1 MKYSGYVVSFWGDR
15 HAWGHRS
22 TMNVLNATL
31 LFIHFKMLPFMLCKF
46 CLNKIKIR
54 KFKLTH

>member
-22 TMNVLNATL
+22 TMNVLSATL

-54 KFKLTH
+54 KFK